1 MNTSTTEFLSTNAV
15 EGDLSA
21 EQAAQLIELAMG
33 DTGAQP
39 DNGGVPSATP
49 APVQPTPATESN
61 QPTPETDPANAVVMA
76 KDGVHTIPYEK
87 LTEARE
93 GERHWK
99 AQAQQAQQELERMQ
113 AQAQQRVDAGVAPT
127 QADQNLAIAEQALEQ
142 GISPDLFGDF
152 SEEAIAA
159 GVASLVDQRVTAA
172 LAKHLA
178 PLQQQQKQQAQQTAE
193 QAHFASIYEKHPDAD
208 SIGESQE
215 LNSWIA
221 GKPSYEQ
228 RAINAVLDGGTAT
241 EVVELL
247 DSFKR
252 ETGRAQPTA
261 ERLQEAARAA
271 LAGAKAPAPASLS
284 DFPSAPAAPSNRFAS
299 VAAMSPA
306 DMADAMQNMTPD
318 QIETFLNR
326 AL

>member
-1 MNTSTTEFLSTNAV
+1 MNTSVTEFLTTNAA

-21 EQAAQLIELAMG
+21 AQAAELLELAMG

-39 DNGGVPSATP
+39 EQGGEPSATP
-49 APVQPTPATESN
+49 ASVEPTPAAE
-61 QPTPETDPANAVVMA
+61 PTPDATDVDPAKAVVMA

-99 AQAQQAQQELERMQ
+99 AQAQQAQQALEQLQ
-113 AQAQQRVDAGVAPT
+113 AKASERAAEGVAPT

-159 GVASLVDQRVTAA
+159 GVASLVDQRVNAA

-193 QAHFASIYEKHPDAD
+193 QAHFTAIYEKHPDAD

-252 ETGRAQPTA
+252 ETGRAQPAA
-261 ERLQEAARAA
+261 ERLQEAAKAA
-271 LAGAKAPAPASLS
+271 VAGARAPAPASLS

-299 VAAMSPA
+299 VAAMNPA
-306 DMADAMQNMTPD
+306 DMADAMQNMTPE

-326 AL
+326 TL